1 MPDLPVA
8 EFPPSRRFR
17 LPEQIFAV
25 PAGADRYLVY
35 APLHGIA
42 FVANGALVEQVRRR
56 AEAPEQAM
64 NGRAAT
70 AGGEAREEDPA
81 SLLAGL
87 ERLGLFREAAPPP
100 DDPAAA
106 AGGYDTAVL
115 FLTNRCNLRCVY
127 CYADGGELPAE
138 DMPWP
143 LARAAVDRVLADVVR
158 HGRPG
163 MTLAFHGGGEPSL
176 NWPVLTRAVARARAG
191 ADRLGVPLQVTGAFN
206 GCWTARVRDYI
217 LRNFTELSISFD
229 GTPAVQ
235 DAQRPGA
242 GGRGSYR
249 RAARTL
255 EALDAAGFRYG
266 VRLTVTRGSVASLAE
281 SVAHIAARFRPHTIQ
296 AEPAFATGR
305 ARRSPAALDEPDEF
319 LRQFAAARD
328 VAAARGIRLFYS
340 GARPELLTRRFC
352 LAPCRALVVTPAG
365 DVSACFEVYGRR
377 HPLSR
382 AFLVGRWDGA
392 GDFRLDPAAA
402 RRHRRRSVLQA
413 RACDGCF
420 CRWHCAGDCAVK
432 EGERQRRLPAGEL
445 PLRCRV
451 NQELT
456 KFLVL
461 KEIQANG
468 GRAWIRGGAPT
479 ATEDRCRPGGPAEPG
494 ISPEFT

>member
-1 MPDLPVA
+1 MPDPPVGTSPL
-8 EFPPSRRFR
+8 FRRSR
-17 LPEQIFAV
+17 LLEQIFALPV
-25 PAGADRYLVY
+25 GPDRYLVY
-35 APLHGIA
+35 APLHGLA
-42 FVANGALVEQVRRR
+42 FVGNGALVERVRRR
-56 AEAPEQAM
+56 AEAPGPAM
-64 NGRAAT
+64 NGRADA
-70 AGGEAREEDPA
+70 AEGEFPEKDPA

-87 ERLGLFREAAPPP
+87 ERLGLFQEAAPPA

-143 LARAAVDRVLADVVR
+143 IARAAVDRVLADVAR
-158 HGRPG
+158 DGRTG

-176 NWPVLTRAVARARAG
+176 NRPVLTRAVARARAG
-191 ADRLGVPLQVTGAFN
+191 AGRLGVPLQVTGAFN
-206 GCWTARVRDYI
+206 GCWPSRVREYI

-266 VRLTVTRGSVASLAE
+266 IRMTVTRGSVASLAE

-319 LRQFAAARD
+319 LRQFAAAWD

-392 GDFRLDPAAA
+392 GDFRLDPAAV
-402 RRHRRRSVLQA
+402 RRHRRRSVLQS
-413 RACDGCF
+413 RVCDGCF

-432 EGERQRRLPAGEL
+432 EGRGGRRLPAGEF

-456 KFLVL
+456 KFLIL
-461 KEIQANG
+461 KQIQSS
-468 GRAWIRGGAPT
+468 GRPVWL
-479 ATEDRCRPGGPAEPG
+479 RPGGPA
-494 ISPEFT
+494 TR